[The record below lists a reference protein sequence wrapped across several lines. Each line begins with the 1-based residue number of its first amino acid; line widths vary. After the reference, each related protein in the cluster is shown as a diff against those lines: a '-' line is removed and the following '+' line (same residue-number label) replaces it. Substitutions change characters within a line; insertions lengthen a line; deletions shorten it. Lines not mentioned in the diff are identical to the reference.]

1 MDDIQSLDWAL
12 IDQMITALTPEQRD
26 AAEWRIA
33 HSGKIAMQEF
43 KVRMSDTC
51 SVSQG

>member
-1 MDDIQSLDWAL
+1 MDGLQSLNWTL

-43 KVRMSDTC
+43 KVCNLAPAQFLRS
-51 SVSQG
+51 